1 MTTIHLKINKNLNG
15 LCRPR
20 SKELNGF
27 FGYLNLRIH
36 TQVLDQPS
44 LFFWHPKDGHQLGE
58 LQTEVIG
65 IECRCLL
72 LHEE

>member
-1 MTTIHLKINKNLNG
+1 MG

-27 FGYLNLRIH
+27 FGCLNLRIY

-44 LFFWHPKDGHQLGE
+44 PFIWHPKDRHQLGE
-58 LQTEVIG
+58 LQTDVIG

-72 LHEE
+72 LHE